1 MHYAIYDMYYG
12 IRLIANIYYAIP
24 LIELIHSQITCDSSY
39 HVYICIYV
47 DIIHVYACI
56 LRANIYLIRVIA
68 WKYLQS
74 YA

>member
-1 MHYAIYDMYYG
+1 M
-12 IRLIANIYYAIP
+12 YYAIRLSEYIYCAIP
-24 LIELIHSQITCDSSY
+24 FIELIHSQITCGSSY

-47 DIIHVYACI
+47 DIIHVYVCI